1 MGTRDGG
8 LACLVDEVS
17 NLYTSPAAPDP
28 QFILVL
34 LYLAH
39 CSEVRDAILYFCTP
53 DVGLVGPYSP
63 LP

>member
-1 MGTRDGG
+1 MGTGDRG

-17 NLYTSPAAPDP
+17 NVYSPSTTPDP

-39 CSEVRDAILYFCTP
+39 CSEVRHAILLCYIP
-53 DVGLVGPYSP
+53 DIRFPGP
-63 LP
+63 